1 MQMQASWLSDEEK
14 SRVFEGALWLLEH
27 VGMRMH
33 GSRALDML
41 ADLGATV
48 DRERSVVRLPE
59 QLVRDAVAACP
70 RRVLMAGLTPE
81 SDLVFDEGQ
90 PPHFSMSGCLAKTLD
105 HRTGERRAST
115 LEDIRVGT
123 AVYDETAEVD
133 MVWTFLTANDVPVER
148 RELVEYRTYLSE
160 TAKPVLMVDCPTHLE
175 PVLRIFEV
183 LSGDLE
189 SYRRRPRT
197 GVVCTSF
204 SPLGVNGELLDLVT
218 ELAGYGTPVWVY
230 SMPISGATAPVTL
243 AGTLAQLWAE
253 VLGIVTVIETAHP
266 GAAVVPCC
274 GPGVLDMRSTTMSLG
289 CLENS
294 LAGVASAEI
303 GHWLGLP
310 VHNAGLHTDAKH
322 AGIQAGYEKGLKA
335 LATAAGGADICS
347 AGFGQ
352 MDSSNTWYL
361 PLIPIEAEIVAM
373 VKRMLAPVEISSE
386 TLMLEATERVGI
398 GGSFLG
404 ERATRQRIRAGEHFM
419 PWIGARSSFEAW
431 QEAGRTEIDAAME
444 RVEQQLAAHA
454 SRDPYL
460 TEDQLRALD
469 DISGSE

>member
-1 MQMQASWLSDEEK
+1 MQMRCSWLSEEEK
-14 SRVFEGALWLLEH
+14 ARVYEGALQLLEC

-33 GSRALDML
+33 GSRALGRL
-41 ADLGATV
+41 ADLSAVV
-48 DRERSVVRLPE
+48 DESQSIVRFPAAM
-59 QLVRDAVAACP
+59 VRDAVARCP

-81 SDLVFDEGQ
+81 TDLVLDEGQ

-115 LEDIRVGT
+115 LEDIRIGT
-123 AVYDETAEVD
+123 AVYDETSEVD

-160 TAKPVLMVDCPTHLE
+160 TAKPVLMVDCPALLE
-175 PVLRIFEV
+175 PVLRVFEV
-183 LSGDLE
+183 LAGDLDA
-189 SYRRRPRT
+189 YRRRPRT

-253 VLGIVTVIETAHP
+253 ILGIVTAIQTAHP
-266 GAAVVPCC
+266 GASVVPCC
-274 GPGVLDMRSTTMSLG
+274 GPGVLDMRSTTISLG

-322 AGIQAGYEKGLKA
+322 AGIQAGYEKALKA
-335 LATAAGGADICS
+335 LATAAGGADILS
-347 AGFGQ
+347 AGFGHL
-352 MDSSNTWYL
+352 DSSNTWYL

-373 VKRMLAPVEISSE
+373 VKRMLAPVEISDQ

-404 ERATRQRIRAGEHFM
+404 ERETRRRIRAGEHFM
-419 PWIGARSSFEAW
+419 PWIGARSSYEAW
-431 QEAGRTEIDAAME
+431 LEAGRTEIDAAMA
-444 RVEQQLAAHA
+444 RIDQQLAAHV
-454 SRDPYL
+454 SREPYL
-460 TEDQLRALD
+460 TDDQMRQLD
-469 DISGSE
+469 EICGTS

>member
-14 SRVFEGALWLLEH
+14 SRVYEGALWLLEH

-59 QLVRDAVAACP
+59 HLVQDAVAACP

-81 SDLVFDEGQ
+81 SDVVFDEGQ

-160 TAKPVLMVDCPTHLE
+160 TAKPVLMVDCPNHLE
-175 PVLRIFEV
+175 SVLRIFEV

-294 LAGVASAEI
+294 LAGVASTEI

-347 AGFGQ
+347 AGFGH

-373 VKRMLAPVEISSE
+373 VKRMLAPVEISAE
-386 TLMLEATERVGI
+386 TLMLESTERVGI

-404 ERATRQRIRAGEHFM
+404 ERETRRRIRAGEHFM

-431 QEAGRTEIDAAME
+431 QEAGRTEIDAALE
-444 RVEQQLAAHA
+444 RIEQQLAAHEA
-454 SRDPYL
+454 RDPYL